1 MAQVTTYLNFDGTT
15 EEAFAF
21 YRGVFGTDYLMPPMR
36 MSDMPPQEGAPSL
49 SEDEGRRIMHVALPI
64 LAGHVLMATDILP
77 SMGHTLVVGNNVTI
91 NLSPD
96 TREETERLY
105 AALSAGGSDQMPLQ
119 DVFWGA
125 YFGTCVDRFGTRW
138 MFNGP
143 AAE

>member
-21 YRGVFGTDYLMPPMR
+21 YKDVFGTDYLMPPMR
-36 MSDMPPQEGAPSL
+36 MSDMPPQEGAPTL
-49 SEDEGRRIMHVALPI
+49 AEDEARRIMHIALPI

-77 SMGHTLVVGNNVTI
+77 SMGHTLVAGNNVTI

-119 DVFWGA
+119 DMFWGA